1 MKTRMKRLVMIT
13 IIMMVVGVMAHSA
26 YPQESQSDIKI
37 TRISELKNYS
47 DAHIMGE
54 VVKILDEDTFRLEDS
69 SGKIKVYTG
78 WKNTNVVKMGE
89 KLTVRGKLDPGIIKE
104 FYATEIVR
112 ENGEVIKLISSE

>member
-1 MKTRMKRLVMIT
+1 MIT
-13 IIMMVVGVMAHSA
+13 IIMMVVGVMVHSA

-89 KLTVRGKLDPGIIKE
+89 KLTVRGKLDPGVIKE